1 MRTIAIINQKGGC
14 GKTTTAINLSAVLAQ
29 KGYRTLLVDVDPQGH
44 CALGLAVPD
53 QQLERTIADVMRC
66 GLDGSIAFSDITWQI
81 AQNLDLAPAS
91 MSLAGIEQELA
102 GAADRDR
109 RLLQVLSLV
118 SDRYDYCIIDCPP
131 SIGLLTFNALR
142 AAQEVVI
149 PVETGYFA
157 MQGAMRQEAT
167 IRMLARRAGHRVR
180 FMVLPTMY
188 DVRTKL
194 AREILAELR
203 RHFGEQLL
211 PVVVHFNSKLR
222 EAASFG
228 QAITEYDASCTGHED
243 FDQLANWLIHNPPE
257 PLFPELADTSEPIGQ
272 PNGIDVT
279 GTTANASMQVQPG
292 AGEPGQSGQPGQP
305 GAGAGVTHP
314 SNNTMAP
321 LRAAPVATNGSPALS
336 RAAELVERAR
346 ALAARTAAISAR
358 FNNDPTLTASPS
370 ILQPAPSSTA
380 SASSTGSTAPLNHQ
394 ANASSQTE
402 HASADISPTPA
413 LSDLT
418 TSLPPMPVRRP
429 PVPSVDDAD
438 QNSVTP
444 STLNTRNTQPSTAV
458 APAPTQPMRVDAL
471 APATSNLGI
480 TTRATTPVQPEA
492 DASNLAS
499 LKSKIA
505 RLYGVR
511 ATAQG
516 LLFVQPLELAQS
528 LSVAGDFNHWNP
540 NTHPLHPDTRL
551 GIWQACI
558 KVPAGRYRY
567 RLVVDGKWLADTHNP
582 HVETNP
588 FGELNNIIEVA
599 VDA

>member
-81 AQNLDLAPAS
+81 SQNLDLAPAS

-102 GAADRDR
+102 GAPDRDR
-109 RLLQVLSLV
+109 RLLQVLALV

-180 FMVLPTMY
+180 FMVLATMY

-243 FDQLANWLIHNPPE
+243 FDQLANWLIHHPPE
-257 PLFPELADTSEPIGQ
+257 PLFPELA
-272 PNGIDVT
+272 
-279 GTTANASMQVQPG
+279 GTTDQPSEHGAVEVSGSTSNAPIHG
-292 AGEPGQSGQPGQP
+292 AGEPG
-305 GAGAGVTHP
+305 AGVNRHST
-314 SNNTMAP
+314 NTMAP

-358 FNNDPTLTASPS
+358 FNNDPALSPPAS
-370 ILQPAPSSTA
+370 ILQPAPSATTSPSTA
-380 SASSTGSTAPLNHQ
+380 SSPTHPTAIPTPGAAMQ
-394 ANASSQTE
+394 PAAGDEANSMTATSNPGLT
-402 HASADISPTPA
+402 PTPA

-429 PVPSVDDAD
+429 PQPSVDENDPA
-438 QNSVTP
+438 
-444 STLNTRNTQPSTAV
+444 STSDSPFGGVQTSSHSTMVATSAV
-458 APAPTQPMRVDAL
+458 PLRVDAL
-471 APATSNLGI
+471 APSTGNGGATI
-480 TTRATTPVQPEA
+480 RATTPVQTEA
-492 DASNLAS
+492 DTSNLAN

-511 ATAQG
+511 VTAQG

-558 KVPAGRYRY
+558 KVPPGRYRY

-599 VDA
+599 ADA